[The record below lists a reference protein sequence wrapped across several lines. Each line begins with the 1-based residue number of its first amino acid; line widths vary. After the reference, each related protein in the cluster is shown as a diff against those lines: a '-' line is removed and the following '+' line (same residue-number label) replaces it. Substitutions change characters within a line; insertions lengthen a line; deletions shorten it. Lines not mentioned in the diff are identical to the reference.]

1 MCDQGTFRP
10 SRQSRFWIVVLL
22 FGILGLPLSIR
33 AQEAGEKTDGKRAF
47 VGCEHSD
54 GVHVI
59 DMDKLVVEAVIGTG
73 DGPDPTLIWFPPG
86 T

>member
-1 MCDQGTFRP
+1 MPVRI
-10 SRQSRFWIVVLL
+10 RFID
-22 FGILGLPLSIR
+22 
-33 AQEAGEKTDGKRAF
+33 DGKLAL

-73 DGPDPTLIWFPPG
+73 DGPEPMLIWFPPG